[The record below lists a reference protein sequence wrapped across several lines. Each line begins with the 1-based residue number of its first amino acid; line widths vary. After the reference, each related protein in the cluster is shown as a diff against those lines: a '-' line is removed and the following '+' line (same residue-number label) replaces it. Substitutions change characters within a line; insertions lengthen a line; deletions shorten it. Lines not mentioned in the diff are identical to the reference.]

1 MNMGGY
7 KLVSIKAKSKM
18 KSRCWKRKLTDKVE
32 ELLPSNQKGQAEI
45 NVPIKS
51 MLTGQWMD
59 KGDALRDW
67 QEFVLMRQEKAD
79 EKLQFGNFASE
90 YTRLMEQV
98 DALLEG
104 QAGEVSEAVT
114 LLIVTATYMHYNK
127 GFFDGMKIGMVM
139 GTL

>member
-1 MNMGGY
+1 ME
-7 KLVSIKAKSKM
+7 V
-18 KSRCWKRKLTDKVE
+18 
-32 ELLPSNQKGQAEI
+32 LLPPNQKGKEEI
-45 NVPIKS
+45 TVPIKS

-139 GTL
+139 GNL

>member
-7 KLVSIKAKSKM
+7 KLASKAKRKM
-18 KSRCWKRKLTDKVE
+18 INRRRCQRNLTARVE
-32 ELLPSNQKGQAEI
+32 ELQPPNQKGQEVI
-45 NVPIKS
+45 TVPIKS
-51 MLTGQWMD
+51 VLTGQWMD

-79 EKLQFGNFASE
+79 EKLEFGNFASE
-90 YTRLMEQV
+90 YTTLMNKV

-104 QAGEVSEAVT
+104 QAREVSEAVT
-114 LLIVTATYMHYNK
+114 LLMVTATYMHYNK

-139 GTL
+139 GNL

>member
-1 MNMGGY
+1 MGGY
-7 KLVSIKAKSKM
+7 KLVSITAKRKM
-18 KSRCWKRKLTDKVE
+18 KSRRCQRKLTARME
-32 ELLPSNQKGQAEI
+32 EILPPNQKGQEEI
-45 NVPIKS
+45 TIPIKS

-79 EKLQFGNFASE
+79 DKLQFGDFSSE
-90 YTRLMEQV
+90 YTTIMEQV

-104 QAGEVSEAVT
+104 QGGEVSEAVT

-139 GTL
+139 GNL